1 MIPILRLSEPFFYF
15 IVICI
20 AGLACVAALFGMRRE
35 NGRRPGSWATLLF
48 SIAVIALIF
57 YLSYHDLLVLPSD
70 LRLNA
75 ALGLGLTIYFA
86 AILRR
91 LPGDRIDGWASW
103 YFGVMIGFGLTL
115 YLIAAFRP
123 VYLPVFAP
131 VASFPVLGL
140 VAITAL
146 PLFFLTFDERNGVP
160 SRLVLSVF
168 ATLALLGL
176 YAIPTLTR

>member
-35 NGRRPGSWATLLF
+35 NGRSPGAWVTLLF

-103 YFGVMIGFGLTL
+103 YFGIMIGFGLTL